1 MMAHPRYVQYLDKD
15 NSVKLSQ
22 AFVDQLGSTMR
33 LELDKLKSNMD
44 ERDLELLKQI
54 AVLKKDA
61 ADADRERFDSLSEVD
76 RIRAELENQK
86 SLDNIRHKYV
96 YNTLLWDKLMD
107 HKMRYPEWK
116 PKYKDFDYSR
126 RYAIEKSIVD
136 SIPTVPDSDKFKIG
150 DLDKE
155 RLKIEEMND
164 KNDKYLAQTMNDKA
178 RLELDRLDNDLFSSK
193 APKTYRDAHDTY
205 SRMGGLLTGNHQ
217 VNYN

>member
-1 MMAHPRYVQYLDKD
+1 MAHPRYVQYLDKD

-205 SRMGGLLTGNHQ
+205 SRMGGI
-217 VNYN
+217 VNRKSSSKL